1 MMSRSGGSTRCA
13 QVKCE
18 MGQAY
23 QVAEL
28 AVETIEELSEIRSI
42 SGAVLP
48 AEALAAVGGYE
59 LPPASPEYA
68 ALLAGTR
75 LHVTS

>member
-1 MMSRSGGSTRCA
+1 MMSRSGESTTCA

-28 AVETIEELSEIRSI
+28 AVDTIEELSEIRSI

-48 AEALAAVGGYE
+48 AEALAAVGVYE
-59 LPPASPEYA
+59 PSPALPEYA
-68 ALLAGTR
+68 ASLAGTR